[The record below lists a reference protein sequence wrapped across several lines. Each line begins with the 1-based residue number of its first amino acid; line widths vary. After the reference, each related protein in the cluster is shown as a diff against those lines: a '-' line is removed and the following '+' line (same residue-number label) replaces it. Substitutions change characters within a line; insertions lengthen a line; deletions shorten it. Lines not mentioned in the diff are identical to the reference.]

1 MLDNNLFILSVFTVT
16 FCILINYFFNNKYTI
31 ALSVIIFLE
40 GLSAIFLSNK
50 LPWYFG
56 FLLIVISSYYLYPVL
71 ISNNKQFLNKNIA
84 PIVRL
89 SLTTFRRYFLFLGI
103 IILFLDIYFNYR
115 FFDPQFGG
123 LDNLIIFFS
132 LNLIFYNIIP
142 EKFEYERDFTFLFS
156 FIILLIFVIPTVIF
170 SSFSDLS
177 STNPHESYLVRFLLS
192 IPLEKSLNFLGY
204 ESIALNNNLHYYD
217 SGGNLAMVSVARG
230 CSGLYSVVIFV
241 SAFFSYSLINY
252 PKFDF
257 NLTLFLIIGLIISY
271 FANLFRMMMIVI
283 VGIYYGHE
291 ALLVAHSNFGW
302 IIFSCWMLLFWE
314 FLLRFNPNNS

>member
-1 MLDNNLFILSVFTVT
+1 MLDNNLFILSVVTVT
-16 FCILINYFFNNKYTI
+16 FCILINYFFSNKYTI

-50 LPWYFG
+50 LPWHFG
-56 FLLIVISSYYLYPVL
+56 FFLIIISSYYLYPVL

-132 LNLIFYNIIP
+132 LNLIFYNIIS
-142 EKFEYERDFTFLFS
+142 ENYSYERDFVFLFS

-192 IPLEKSLNFLGY
+192 IPLEK
-204 ESIALNNNLHYYD
+204 
-217 SGGNLAMVSVARG
+217 
-230 CSGLYSVVIFV
+230 
-241 SAFFSYSLINY
+241 
-252 PKFDF
+252 KFE
-257 NLTLFLIIGLIISY
+257 LS
-271 FANLFRMMMIVI
+271 
-283 VGIYYGHE
+283 
-291 ALLVAHSNFGW
+291 W
-302 IIFSCWMLLFWE
+302 I
-314 FLLRFNPNNS
+314 